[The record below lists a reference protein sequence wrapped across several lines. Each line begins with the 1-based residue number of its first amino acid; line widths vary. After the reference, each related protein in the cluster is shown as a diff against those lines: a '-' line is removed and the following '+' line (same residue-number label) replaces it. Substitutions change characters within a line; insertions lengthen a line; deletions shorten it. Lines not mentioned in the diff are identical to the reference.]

1 MNLQELYV
9 GLSQKS
15 SWISILKYWHLHFLM
30 LFLEVFLW
38 ITRRRNWSIQNG
50 RMVTVKYSHCKVQTL
65 MLNFPKPVGRER
77 AKGSCRGSMREGRL
91 SLKVTVT
98 GALSRCHG
106 VSTGHE
112 PCWVP
117 SSAALP
123 KLPQQAGALLF
134 ASLSQIPH
142 TLSLPQIKQRLH
154 KGSFSSICCKL
165 NGQCVDPV
173 GAGRCLP
180 GVVAR
185 LLLPHLC
192 PCCQEGQRLL
202 STAVLV
208 LAGSVALLILGMPRP
223 GCCCSPSSRKGNSGM
238 WTIPSVELLRMAEE
252 IKQSEL
258 ERRESSLKYA

>member
-154 KGSFSSICCKL
+154 KGSFLSICCKL

-173 GAGRCLP
+173 
-180 GVVAR
+180 
-185 LLLPHLC
+185 
-192 PCCQEGQRLL
+192 
-202 STAVLV
+202 
-208 LAGSVALLILGMPRP
+208 ALLFWSWLGLWHCWFWGCPAPAAGKGILV
-223 GCCCSPSSRKGNSGM
+223 CELFHQWSCFEWQRK
-238 WTIPSVELLRMAEE
+238 
-252 IKQSEL
+252 
-258 ERRESSLKYA
+258 